1 MQGTG
6 DGLCYADWASKRI
19 NTTFHKPK
27 NGKRWIYWYLR
38 TLEGATEIGW
48 SYDVRRTSSWSCRWT
63 CHFFPSILS
72 FAIWRFLGRWS
83 LPGYTLEHQL
93 SKFGDIH
100 RNCKLFFA
108 WKCLSWKD
116 ESWDEFLWFFLCVVL
131 VETCLFSSFN
141 LLLYEFSN
149 SSSLFLCQSD
159 IFWCPGYFKHLET
172 LVSQVPASWWLVC
185 CFINPPCN

>member
-6 DGLCYADWASKRI
+6 DGLCYADWAWKCI
-19 NTTFHKPK
+19 NNTFHRPK

-38 TLEGATEIGW
+38 TLEGATEVDR

-72 FAIWRFLGRWS
+72 CAIWRFLGRRS

-116 ESWDEFLWFFLCVVL
+116 ESWDDLFAEIFMCFFVG
-131 VETCLFSSFN
+131 FSSFN
-141 LLLYEFSN
+141 LFMYEFSH
-149 SSSLFLCQSD
+149 SSTLFLC
-159 IFWCPGYFKHLET
+159 
-172 LVSQVPASWWLVC
+172 
-185 CFINPPCN
+185 